1 MIHYHIY
8 SGDAERVM
16 EKLDKGLIDFGL
28 LVGLTD
34 ISKYD
39 YIRLPM
45 KDLWGVLMRKDS
57 PLAEKETISAEDLW
71 DKPLIISHQTSVN
84 SEMFSW
90 LKTDLSKLNIV
101 ATYDLVYNAA
111 QFVKKGFGYVIAL
124 DKLINTTGNSKL
136 CFKPLFPTLEAE
148 LCIVWKKYQ
157 VLSKASNTFLQQ
169 LQQELENL

>member
-1 MIHYHIY
+1 
-8 SGDAERVM
+8 
-16 EKLDKGLIDFGL
+16 
-28 LVGLTD
+28 
-34 ISKYD
+34 
-39 YIRLPM
+39 
-45 KDLWGVLMRKDS
+45 
-57 PLAEKETISAEDLW
+57 
-71 DKPLIISHQTSVN
+71 
-84 SEMFSW
+84 MFSC

-124 DKLINTTGNSKL
+124 DKLINTTGNSNL

-157 VLSKASNTFLQQ
+157 VFSRASNTFLQQ